1 MESRGQHARTTSE
14 IDNSVGRAACDERHE
29 IVKRL
34 LAFRA
39 KTLVLRWIP
48 GVAHGHDGAR
58 HAGIGVVGIGG
69 QDSVARVRPRPI
81 ASRAFRML
89 AVDAR
94 SLRESQP
101 FRRLWFGQL
110 ISMVGRQITLVA
122 VPYQVYSLTHS
133 ALDVGL
139 LGIVQV
145 VPLICGS
152 LGGGAIADRFD
163 RRRVLIV
170 TQLGLALC
178 SALLALGAF
187 AGHPPLLEIYA
198 VVALAALVGAVD
210 APTRT
215 AIIPNLVGVERLAG
229 ALSLNVVLF
238 QTTLVAG
245 PAIGGL
251 VIAHLGLPAAY
262 SVDVVTFG
270 AALAAVALL
279 PPQGHWSTERER
291 PLASIVRGLSFA
303 RRQPVILGGFAM
315 DLAAMIFG
323 LPRAVFPV
331 LAATTFHAG
340 AQGLGLLYAAPGCG
354 AVTAA
359 LASGAVSRSRRL
371 GRIIV
376 IAIAA
381 WGVAIIGFGFTRTLW
396 FALLLLAVAGGA
408 DAFSAVCRSTIM
420 QRIAPNELRGR
431 LTSPHFMVV
440 NGGPNLGDLETGVVA
455 NAFGAEVAII
465 TGGALCLV
473 GLGAAAVA
481 FPSVWRYCTDS

>member
-1 MESRGQHARTTSE
+1 MSDGLTPEPGLTEPGSIPEGGLSTEPAR
-14 IDNSVGRAACDERHE
+14 
-29 IVKRL
+29 
-34 LAFRA
+34 
-39 KTLVLRWIP
+39 
-48 GVAHGHDGAR
+48 
-58 HAGIGVVGIGG
+58 
-69 QDSVARVRPRPI
+69 RPV
-81 ASRAFRML
+81 ASRVFRTL

-101 FRRLWFGQL
+101 FRRLWVGQL
-110 ISMVGRQITLVA
+110 ISLVGRQITLVA
-122 VPYQVYSLTHS
+122 VPFQVYSLTRS
-133 ALDVGL
+133 ALYVGL
-139 LGIVQV
+139 LGIVQA

-170 TQLGLALC
+170 TQLCLATC
-178 SALLALGAF
+178 SGLLALGAF
-187 AGHPPLLEIYA
+187 IGHPALLEIYA

-215 AIIPNLVGVERLAG
+215 AIIPNLVGVDRLPG
-229 ALSLNVVLF
+229 ALSLNIVLF

-262 SVDVVTFG
+262 SVDVVTFS
-270 AALAAVALL
+270 AAFIAVWLL
-279 PPQGHWSTERER
+279 PPQGRSSTERER
-291 PLASIVRGLSFA
+291 PVAAILRGLSFA

-340 AQGLGLLYAAPGCG
+340 PQGLGLLYAAPGFG
-354 AVTAA
+354 AVIAA
-359 LASGAVSRSRRL
+359 LASGSVARSKRL

-376 IAIAA
+376 
-381 WGVAIIGFGFTRTLW
+381 VAIIAWGLAIIAFGFATTIW
-396 FALLLLAVAGGA
+396 VALILLAVAGGA
-408 DAFSAVCRSTIM
+408 DSFSAVCRTTIM
-420 QRIAPNELRGR
+420 QRIAPDELRGR
-431 LTSPHFMVV
+431 LTSLYFMVV
-440 NGGPNLGDLETGVVA
+440 TGGPNLGDVETGVVA
-455 NAFGAEVAII
+455 NAFGAEVAIV

-473 GLGAAAVA
+473 GLGAAAIA
-481 FPSVWRYCTDS
+481 FPSVWRYRTDA

>member
-1 MESRGQHARTTSE
+1 MSDGLTPE
-14 IDNSVGRAACDERHE
+14 
-29 IVKRL
+29 
-34 LAFRA
+34 
-39 KTLVLRWIP
+39 P
-48 GVAHGHDGAR
+48 GVTEPGS
-58 HAGIGVVGIGG
+58 IPEGG
-69 QDSVARVRPRPI
+69 LSTEPVRRPL
-81 ASRAFRML
+81 ASRAFRTL

-94 SLRESQP
+94 SLRESRP
-101 FRRLWFGQL
+101 FRRLWVGQL
-110 ISMVGRQITLVA
+110 ISLVGRQITLVA
-122 VPYQVYSLTHS
+122 VPFQVYSLTRS

-139 LGIVQV
+139 LGIVQA

-170 TQLGLALC
+170 TQLCLATC
-178 SALLALGAF
+178 SGLLALGAF
-187 AGHPPLLEIYA
+187 IGHPALLEIYA

-215 AIIPNLVGVERLAG
+215 AIIPNLVGVDRLPG
-229 ALSLNVVLF
+229 ALSLNIVLF

-262 SVDVVTFG
+262 SVDVVTFS
-270 AALAAVALL
+270 AAFIAVWLL
-279 PPQGHWSTERER
+279 PPQGRSSTERER
-291 PLASIVRGLSFA
+291 PVAAILRGLSFA

-340 AQGLGLLYAAPGCG
+340 PQGLGLLYAAPGFG
-354 AVTAA
+354 AVIAA
-359 LASGAVSRSRRL
+359 LASGSVARSKRL

-376 IAIAA
+376 
-381 WGVAIIGFGFTRTLW
+381 VAIIAWGLAIIAFGFATTIW
-396 FALLLLAVAGGA
+396 VALILLAVAGGA
-408 DAFSAVCRSTIM
+408 DSFSAVCRTTIM
-420 QRIAPNELRGR
+420 QRIAPDALRGR
-431 LTSPHFMVV
+431 LTSLYFMVV
-440 NGGPNLGDLETGVVA
+440 TGGPNLGDVETGVVA
-455 NAFGAEVAII
+455 NAFGAEVAIV

-473 GLGAAAVA
+473 GLGAAAIA
-481 FPSVWRYCTDS
+481 FPSVWRYRTDA

>member
-1 MESRGQHARTTSE
+1 MSEGLTPEPGLSDPELIPEGGLTT
-14 IDNSVGRAACDERHE
+14 VPER
-29 IVKRL
+29 
-34 LAFRA
+34 
-39 KTLVLRWIP
+39 
-48 GVAHGHDGAR
+48 
-58 HAGIGVVGIGG
+58 
-69 QDSVARVRPRPI
+69 RPI
-81 ASRAFRML
+81 ASRAFRTL

-94 SLRESQP
+94 SLRESRP
-101 FRRLWFGQL
+101 FRRLWAGQL
-110 ISMVGRQITLVA
+110 ISLIGRQITTVA
-122 VPYQVYSLTHS
+122 VPFQVYSLTRS

-139 LGIVQV
+139 LGIVQA
-145 VPLICGS
+145 VPLVCGS
-152 LGGGAIADRFD
+152 LAGGAIADRFD

-170 TQLGLALC
+170 TQLCLASC

-187 AGHPPLLEIYA
+187 TGHPPLLAIYV

-215 AIIPNLVGVERLAG
+215 AIIPNLVGVDRLPG
-229 ALSLNVVLF
+229 ALSLNIVLF

-262 SVDVVTFG
+262 SVDVITFG
-270 AALAAVALL
+270 AALTAVALL
-279 PPQGHWSTERER
+279 PPQGRSALEHER
-291 PLASIVRGLSFA
+291 PVAAILRGLSFA

-340 AQGLGLLYAAPGCG
+340 AQGLGLLYAAPGAG
-354 AVTAA
+354 AVIAA
-359 LASGAVSRSRRL
+359 LTSGAVARSKRL

-376 IAIAA
+376 VAILV
-381 WGVAIIGFGFTRTLW
+381 WGVVIIAFGFAQTLW
-396 FALLLLAVAGGA
+396 VALLLLAVAGGA
-408 DAFSAVCRSTIM
+408 DSFSAVCRTTIM
-420 QRIAPNELRGR
+420 QRIAPDELRGR
-431 LTSPHFMVV
+431 LTSLYFMVV
-440 NGGPNLGDLETGVVA
+440 VGGPNLGDVETGVVA
-455 NAFGAEVAII
+455 NAFGAEVAIV

-481 FPSVWRYCTDS
+481 FPSVWRYRTDS

>member
-1 MESRGQHARTTSE
+1 MSDGLTPEPGLTEPGSIPEGGLSTEPAR
-14 IDNSVGRAACDERHE
+14 
-29 IVKRL
+29 
-34 LAFRA
+34 
-39 KTLVLRWIP
+39 
-48 GVAHGHDGAR
+48 
-58 HAGIGVVGIGG
+58 
-69 QDSVARVRPRPI
+69 RPI
-81 ASRAFRML
+81 ASRVFRTL

-101 FRRLWFGQL
+101 FRRLWVGQL
-110 ISMVGRQITLVA
+110 ISLVGRQITLVA
-122 VPYQVYSLTHS
+122 VPFQVYALTRS

-139 LGIVQV
+139 LGIVQA

-170 TQLGLALC
+170 TQLCLATC
-178 SALLALGAF
+178 SGLLALGAF
-187 AGHPPLLEIYA
+187 IGHPALLEIYA

-215 AIIPNLVGVERLAG
+215 AIIPNLVGVDRLPG
-229 ALSLNVVLF
+229 ALSLNIVLF

-262 SVDVVTFG
+262 SVDVVTFS
-270 AALAAVALL
+270 AALIAVWLL
-279 PPQGHWSTERER
+279 PPQGRSSTERER
-291 PLASIVRGLSFA
+291 PVAAIMRGLSFA

-340 AQGLGLLYAAPGCG
+340 PQGLGLLYAAPGFG
-354 AVTAA
+354 AVIAA
-359 LASGAVSRSRRL
+359 LASGSVARSKRL

-376 IAIAA
+376 VAIVA
-381 WGVAIIGFGFTRTLW
+381 WGLAIIAFGFATSIW
-396 FALLLLAVAGGA
+396 VALILLAVAGAA
-408 DAFSAVCRSTIM
+408 DSFSAVCRTTIM
-420 QRIAPNELRGR
+420 QRIAPDELRGR
-431 LTSPHFMVV
+431 LTSLYFMVV
-440 NGGPNLGDLETGVVA
+440 TGGPNLGDVETGVVA
-455 NAFGAEVAII
+455 NAFGAEVAIV

-473 GLGAAAVA
+473 GLGAAAIA
-481 FPSVWRYCTDS
+481 FPSVWRYRTDA

>member
-1 MESRGQHARTTSE
+1 MSDGLTPEPGLTEPGSIPEGGLSTEPAR
-14 IDNSVGRAACDERHE
+14 
-29 IVKRL
+29 
-34 LAFRA
+34 
-39 KTLVLRWIP
+39 
-48 GVAHGHDGAR
+48 
-58 HAGIGVVGIGG
+58 
-69 QDSVARVRPRPI
+69 RPV
-81 ASRAFRML
+81 ASRVFRTL

-101 FRRLWFGQL
+101 FRRLWVGQL
-110 ISMVGRQITLVA
+110 ISLVGRQITLVA
-122 VPYQVYSLTHS
+122 VPFQVYSLTRS
-133 ALDVGL
+133 ALYVGL
-139 LGIVQV
+139 LGIVQA

-170 TQLGLALC
+170 TQLCLATC
-178 SALLALGAF
+178 SGLLALGAF
-187 AGHPPLLEIYA
+187 IGHPALLEIYA

-215 AIIPNLVGVERLAG
+215 AIIPNLVGVDRLPG
-229 ALSLNVVLF
+229 ALSLNIVLF

-262 SVDVVTFG
+262 SVDVVTFS
-270 AALAAVALL
+270 AAFIAVWLL
-279 PPQGHWSTERER
+279 PPQGRSSTERER
-291 PLASIVRGLSFA
+291 PVAAILRGLSFA

-340 AQGLGLLYAAPGCG
+340 PQGLGLLYAAPGFG
-354 AVTAA
+354 AVIAA
-359 LASGAVSRSRRL
+359 LASGSVARSKRL

-376 IAIAA
+376 
-381 WGVAIIGFGFTRTLW
+381 VAIIAWGLAIIAFGFATTIW
-396 FALLLLAVAGGA
+396 VALILLAVAGGA
-408 DAFSAVCRSTIM
+408 DSFSAVCRTTIM
-420 QRIAPNELRGR
+420 QRIAPDELRGR
-431 LTSPHFMVV
+431 LTSLYFMVV
-440 NGGPNLGDLETGVVA
+440 TGGPNLGDVETGVVA
-455 NAFGAEVAII
+455 NAFGAEVAIV

-473 GLGAAAVA
+473 GLGAAAIA
-481 FPSVWRYCTDS
+481 FPSVWRYRTDV

>member
-1 MESRGQHARTTSE
+1 MSDGLTPEPGLTEPGSIPEGGLSTEPAR
-14 IDNSVGRAACDERHE
+14 
-29 IVKRL
+29 
-34 LAFRA
+34 
-39 KTLVLRWIP
+39 
-48 GVAHGHDGAR
+48 
-58 HAGIGVVGIGG
+58 
-69 QDSVARVRPRPI
+69 RPI
-81 ASRAFRML
+81 ASRVFRTL

-101 FRRLWFGQL
+101 FRRLWVGQL
-110 ISMVGRQITLVA
+110 ISLVGRQITLVA
-122 VPYQVYSLTHS
+122 VPFQVYALTRS

-139 LGIVQV
+139 LGIVQA

-170 TQLGLALC
+170 TQLCLATC
-178 SALLALGAF
+178 SGLLALGAF
-187 AGHPPLLEIYA
+187 IGHPALLEIYA

-215 AIIPNLVGVERLAG
+215 AIIPNLVGVDRLPG
-229 ALSLNVVLF
+229 ALSLNIVLF

-262 SVDVVTFG
+262 SVDVVTFS
-270 AALAAVALL
+270 AALIAVWLL
-279 PPQGHWSTERER
+279 PPQGRSSTERER
-291 PLASIVRGLSFA
+291 PVAAIMRGLSFA

-340 AQGLGLLYAAPGCG
+340 PQGLGLLYAAPGFG
-354 AVTAA
+354 AVIAA
-359 LASGAVSRSRRL
+359 LASGSVARSKRL

-376 IAIAA
+376 VAIVA
-381 WGVAIIGFGFTRTLW
+381 WGLAIIAFGFATSIW
-396 FALLLLAVAGGA
+396 VALILLAVAGGA
-408 DAFSAVCRSTIM
+408 DSFSAVCRTTIM
-420 QRIAPNELRGR
+420 QRIAPDELRGR
-431 LTSPHFMVV
+431 LTSLYFMVV
-440 NGGPNLGDLETGVVA
+440 TGGPNLGDVETGVVA
-455 NAFGAEVAII
+455 NAFGAEVAIV

-473 GLGAAAVA
+473 GLGAAAIA
-481 FPSVWRYCTDS
+481 FPSVWRYRTDA